1 MRIVFRCK
9 YDKTS
14 FSPHLILISAC
25 DIIATEQEVPGCSET
40 TRRLMLI
47 KSHIKTIAGILALA
61 LLLAGAIG
69 TTALA
74 AGAGSGS
81 PPPTVSQTTNPN
93 DNGSGAAVIPDDE
106 NDADKAVLASEA
118 KVTEAEAVSIAEAA
132 NPGYTFKV
140 EELDSENGV
149 IFYELKGSGQSGGAV
164 ELEINADDGTIM
176 AESEGENE
184 G

>member
-1 MRIVFRCK
+1 
-9 YDKTS
+9 
-14 FSPHLILISAC
+14 
-25 DIIATEQEVPGCSET
+25 
-40 TRRLMLI
+40 MLI
-47 KSHIKTIAGILALA
+47 KPNIRTLAGIPALV

-81 PPPTVSQTTNPN
+81 PPPQASQTQVTQGNVNSAP
-93 DNGSGAAVIPDDE
+93 VVPDDE
-106 NDADKAVLASEA
+106 SDADKAVLASEA
-118 KVTEAEAVSIAEAA
+118 EVTEAEAVSIAEAA

-149 IFYELKGSGQSGGAV
+149 IAYELKGSDPSGVTLEV
-164 ELEINADDGTIM
+164 EVNAGDGTIM

>member
-1 MRIVFRCK
+1 
-9 YDKTS
+9 
-14 FSPHLILISAC
+14 
-25 DIIATEQEVPGCSET
+25 
-40 TRRLMLI
+40 MLI
-47 KSHIKTIAGILALA
+47 KPNIRTLAGILALV

-81 PPPTVSQTTNPN
+81 PPPQASQTQGTQGNVNSAP
-93 DNGSGAAVIPDDE
+93 VVPDDE
-106 NDADKAVLASEA
+106 SDADKAVLASEA
-118 KVTEAEAVSIAEAA
+118 VSIADAA

-140 EELDSENGV
+140 EELESENGV
-149 IFYELKGSGQSGGAV
+149 IAYELKGSDPSGVTLEV
-164 ELEINADDGTIM
+164 EVNAGDGTIM

>member
-1 MRIVFRCK
+1 MLV
-9 YDKTS
+9 
-14 FSPHLILISAC
+14 C
-25 DIIATEQEVPGCSET
+25 DIIATEQETANCFET
-40 TRRLMLI
+40 PRRLMLI
-47 KSHIKTIAGILALA
+47 KPNIRTLAGILALV

-81 PPPTVSQTTNPN
+81 PPPQASQTQVTQ
-93 DNGSGAAVIPDDE
+93 DNGSSAPVVPDDE
-106 NDADKAVLASEA
+106 SDADKAVLASEA
-118 KVTEAEAVSIAEAA
+118 EVTEAEAVSIADAA

-149 IFYELKGSGQSGGAV
+149 IAYELKGSDPSGGTLEV
-164 ELEINADDGTIM
+164 EVNAGDGTIM